1 MINKALSIIRDSSI
15 IAYDTETNSLNVRLG
30 KITDIGI
37 SNELGEAISIPIR
50 IWNGDS
56 LIETEYFKDCSI
68 ILKALL
74 NKKLIGHNFY
84 FDGEITKNDLG
95 IDLWN
100 ALYLDTIMLIHT
112 ISENSRFGLKDHCKN
127 LFGLDSTKEQEE
139 VKESIKAN
147 GGSAHDYY
155 KADPSIRGK
164 YNEQDCK
171 LTMRVMQHYLP
182 ILKKEGLEKFFFEDE
197 VMPLYS
203 KVTRVMQSR
212 GIQLDL
218 PLLKATKADIELD
231 INILEGMIQHEI
243 SMGQCMELYEF

>member
-84 FDGEITKNDLG
+84 FDG
-95 IDLWN
+95 
-100 ALYLDTIMLIHT
+100 
-112 ISENSRFGLKDHCKN
+112 
-127 LFGLDSTKEQEE
+127 
-139 VKESIKAN
+139 
-147 GGSAHDYY
+147 
-155 KADPSIRGK
+155 
-164 YNEQDCK
+164 
-171 LTMRVMQHYLP
+171 
-182 ILKKEGLEKFFFEDE
+182 
-197 VMPLYS
+197 
-203 KVTRVMQSR
+203 
-212 GIQLDL
+212 
-218 PLLKATKADIELD
+218 
-231 INILEGMIQHEI
+231 
-243 SMGQCMELYEF
+243 